1 MFYKIDLTCRPMSRN
16 NELYNTLD
24 KAYQNIPCQAEDC
37 ENCYNAIVCDTLLSL
52 RNNVKKAILNGG
64 KQ

>member
-1 MFYKIDLTCRPMSRN
+1 MFYKIDLTGRSLSRN

-37 ENCYNAIVCDTLLSL
+37 ESCYNNIVCDILLSL
-52 RNNVKKAILNGG
+52 RNNVQKAIINGG